1 MLTAPLLFL
10 SILLVTP
17 KLFKIKHLTSDLYI
31 GLGGRYPK
39 WSTLARS
46 NSFVEKPSAET
57 GKVTI
62 MVADLA
68 NRVWDMDGG
77 KKNLVFLPERKKKSQ
92 LFVIERSE
100 HGWIRI
106 TNRGRCITYDKSDR
120 RFERKKCK
128 DEHIAQVFLMADEEG
143 KVMSDEDI
151 DKMEIGMETD
161 PTISF
166 GSSGNETMN
175 RKIDGRADRSRALGA
190 ALESYMMAGGELGG
204 PGALEAAA
212 ETYFERSGLTDT
224 IGLNVVDELVSAA
237 KAYLKRN
244 AMIDASRMDGI
255 TTMEML
261 ARVHPAA
268 KRHRKTTNNV
278 AQPIAAG
285 QMPINTPHPGMGT
298 SGASARNIDSFDSP
312 YAALTC
318 QLNKRSDRTPVSER
332 LRLLMLYLGIGPNYN
347 TNVPPQYAYPHHS

>member
-1 MLTAPLLFL
+1 MVTAPLLFL
-10 SILLVTP
+10 NILLVAL

-46 NSFVEKPSAET
+46 NSFVEKRSAET
-57 GKVTI
+57 GMVTI
-62 MVADLA
+62 MVADLV

-120 RFERKKCK
+120 RFERKECR
-128 DEHIAQVFLMADEEG
+128 DEHLAQVFLMADEDG
-143 KVMSDEDI
+143 KVMSDRDI
-151 DKMEIGMETD
+151 NEMEIRMEID

-166 GSSGNETMN
+166 GSSGNKTMS
-175 RKIDGRADRSRALGA
+175 REIDGRADWSRAL
-190 ALESYMMAGGELGG
+190 ESHVMAGGELGG
-204 PGALEAAA
+204 PDALEAAA
-212 ETYFERSGLTDT
+212 ETYFGRSGLADT
-224 IGLNVVDELVSAA
+224 VGLN
-237 KAYLKRN
+237 
-244 AMIDASRMDGI
+244 AMTDASRMDGI

-268 KRHRKTTNNV
+268 KRHWKATNNGV
-278 AQPIAAG
+278 HQAVKRHWKATNNAAQPIAAG
-285 QMPINTPHPGMGT
+285 QMPVNTPPPGMGT
-298 SGASARNIDSFDSP
+298 SGASARNIDSFASP
-312 YAALTC
+312 YAALTRR
-318 QLNKRSDRTPVSER
+318 LSKRSDTTPVSER
-332 LRLLMLYLGIGPNYN
+332 LKLLMLYLGTRPNYG
-347 TNVPPQYAYPHHS
+347 TNVPPQHAYPRHS